1 MKIPKATKLPSGKWH
16 IQLRLGGESYS
27 ITERSK
33 KGAER
38 AATLIKAEYRQGIRQ
53 KEKAPRIVSRSLT
66 IEAAAERY
74 IEDRRA
80 VASPATLRGYK
91 TIMNNR
97 FSGLWEREAASID
110 RSEWQAIINAEAK
123 LCSAKTLKNAW
134 SFVRSV
140 VTQAG
145 YQVPPVMLPQVV
157 PTELPWLDYEQIL
170 AFVDAVAG
178 EPCEIPALLALH
190 SLRRSEIMALTWGNI
205 DLKAQTVRVEG
216 AAVFDDD
223 QRLTHKPEN
232 KTRASRRVVPIVIP
246 QLTAALDAVQNKRGL
261 VMHCNPNTMWAQI
274 NRVCRK
280 AGLPEV
286 GVHGLRRS
294 FASLCYHLKL
304 GEHETM
310 IIGGWDDYGTVH
322 KVYTKLA
329 ARDQQAAVEKLS
341 GFFKNA
347 HENAHE
353 PRKAL

>member
-1 MKIPKATKLPSGKWH
+1 MKIPKATKLPSGKWR

-27 ITERSK
+27 VTEDTLR
-33 KGAER
+33 GAQRRAER
-38 AATLIKAEYRQGIRQ
+38 IKAEYRVTTLQ
-53 KEKAPRIVSRSLT
+53 KEKALRNDSRGIT
-66 IEAAAERY
+66 VKEAAERY

-97 FSGLWEREAASID
+97 FAGLWEREVTNVD
-110 RSEWQAIINAEAK
+110 RAEWQSVVNAEAK

-157 PTELPWLDYEQIL
+157 PAELPWLDYEQVL
-170 AFVDAVAG
+170 TFVDAVTG

-190 SLRRSEIMALTWGNI
+190 SLRRSEIMALTWDNI
-205 DLKAQTVRVEG
+205 DLKAGTIRVEG
-216 AAVFDDD
+216 AAVFNDD
-223 QRLTHKPEN
+223 QRLIHKPEN
-232 KTRASRRVVPIVIP
+232 KTKASRRVVPIVIP

-261 VMHCNPNTMWAQI
+261 VMHCNPNTIWAQI

-329 ARDQQAAVEKLS
+329 ARDQRAAVEKLS

-353 PRKAL
+353 AENA